1 MDISYI
7 IMALEKI
14 KSEDAPDRHFGTT
27 EALDWTIGYLEA
39 NRDDIDDLLDE
50 EEEEKNS

>member
-7 IMALEKI
+7 IFALEKI
-14 KSEDAPDRHFGTT
+14 KDEDVPDRHFGTT
-27 EALDWTIGYLEA
+27 EALDWTIGYLKA

-50 EEEEKNS
+50 EEREQT